1 MGGMA
6 VGTAKGG
13 TDVAS
18 DLTGQNPVVDRVLVL
33 VQPIVDDLGLVLYD
47 LEYAGGTLRVVL
59 EGRDGAVSLDDIAL
73 ATRLVS
79 RELDESDPV
88 PGRYTLEVTS
98 PGLER
103 ALRLPRHYLAAVGA
117 TVSVKVREAVD
128 GSRRFTGVLASVG
141 DGGIVVRTESGD
153 REFAYSSIERA
164 RKVFEWGP
172 GAAR

>member
-1 MGGMA
+1 MA
-6 VGTAKGG
+6 VGTTKGG

-153 REFAYSSIERA
+153 REFAYPTIERA